1 MKIVPETLKQ
11 MRNRKGFSQQGLA
24 EKAGIDQK
32 TVARIEV
39 GKGGE
44 TRGNT
49 VARIANALRIKPETL
64 GREPESE
71 AAKGAGL
78 QKPGLGAF
86 NCRLSLDGETLIS
99 YDLVKEHYGVGMQKI
114 INAAPMLF
122 TILAEL
128 SLTARRRRAE
138 EAEEAIDAFNRV
150 RPEHISGRAWG
161 GYYEENTSIMERD
174 LFARS
179 IDWMEVDGSYYEEDR
194 NPFSDFL
201 KQLAKELSPEN
212 DAIDPEEIHFDPD
225 PLFMHVPLFETYR
238 KSLTGGS
245 RRADYALSRG
255 YARIGEIPKELL
267 GEDEDVTSKRMK
279 WLESKVSDADWA
291 EYKGWMDSLDI
302 SLNTDET
309 SKEGGE
315 NV

>member
-11 MRNRKGFSQQGLA
+11 MRNGKGFSQQGLA
-24 EKAGIDQK
+24 DKAGIAQK

-49 VARIANALRIKPETL
+49 VTRIANVLRIKPETL

-71 AAKGAGL
+71 AAKEAGL
-78 QKPGLGAF
+78 QKFGSGAF
-86 NCRLSLDGETLIS
+86 NRRLSLDGETLIS
-99 YDLVKEHYGVGMQKI
+99 YDLVKEHYGVDMRKI

-122 TILAEL
+122 TVLAEL

-161 GYYEENTSIMERD
+161 GYHENTSIMERD

-225 PLFMHVPLFETYR
+225 PFFMHVPLFETYR

-255 YARIGEIPKELL
+255 YARIGGIPKELL

-302 SLNTDET
+302 SLNTDES